1 MKNVTN
7 PSWKLP
13 EAASQIL
20 SGSKLDRFLPETRSD
35 LIDLAFGRSDT
46 MVYSVGYDVP
56 DMGYVLEATVTR
68 CKNGAAVNYPDI
80 YMRRR
85 DPDCMVVADEGDTDK
100 IRYQDRFG
108 DQFDSL
114 RTRAMNWLQ
123 NQPLLVL
130 PFMAGGTDL
139 GYPALLIAP
148 ANAGFFAAG
157 LADLQGFLSPEQTPA
172 DFEPKAI
179 IYLAPPFRHTH
190 FDGKQLVVHNRLEN
204 MHELFSFNLYPGPSA
219 KKGIYG
225 VLLNIGE
232 AEGWVT
238 AHASTVRV
246 ITPYENQVTI
256 MHEGASGGGKSE
268 MIEQIHREPDG
279 RILLGVNKI
288 NQEQIL
294 FDLKDTCDLQ
304 PVTDDMAFCHPALQ
318 NQSGRLVVK
327 DAEQGWFLRI
337 DHIKSY
343 GTDPHYEKA
352 CIHPQEPLIFLNLQ
366 AQPNAT
372 CLLWEHIQDE
382 PGKACPNP
390 RVIMPRRLV
399 DDVID
404 EAVEVDIR
412 SFGVRSPAC
421 TREKPTYGI
430 VGLFHILPPSLAWL
444 WRLVAPRGHQ
454 NPSITDSIGMTSEGV
469 GSYWPFA
476 TGKMVEQANLLL
488 RQIVDTPGTRYI
500 LVPNQHIGVYR
511 TGFVPQWIT
520 REFLARRG
528 GVKFRPEQ
536 LSPAR
541 SPLLGLVPQ
550 TVKVDGFR
558 IPKAFLEVDQQPEVG
573 AEGYDAGAAILSDF
587 FKKEL
592 AAFLTPEL
600 DPLGRQII
608 EACLNDG
615 SLETYQKLIVGR
627 S

>member
-1 MKNVTN
+1 MKNYYN
-7 PSWKLP
+7 RSWQLP
-13 EAASQIL
+13 EEARRVISD
-20 SGSKLDRFLPETRSD
+20 SKLERILPESRND
-35 LIDLAFGRSDT
+35 LIELAFGRTDALI
-46 MVYSVGYDVP
+46 YNVGYDVP
-56 DMGYVLEATVTR
+56 GNGHIVEATVTR

-85 DPDCMVVADEGDTDK
+85 DPDCMVVADDGDTDK

-108 DQFDSL
+108 DDFNSL
-114 RTRAMNWLQ
+114 REQSLAWLQ
-123 NQPLLVL
+123 NQPLLIL
-130 PFMAGGTDL
+130 PFMAGGNDL
-139 GYPALLIAP
+139 GYAALLIAP
-148 ANAGFFAAG
+148 VNAGFFAAG
-157 LADLQGFLSPEQTPA
+157 LADLQGFLTPEQTPD
-172 DFEPKAI
+172 DFNPKAI

-279 RILLGVNKI
+279 RILLGSNTVSNEK
-288 NQEQIL
+288 IL
-294 FDLKDTCDLQ
+294 FELKDTCELQ

-337 DHIKSY
+337 DHITSY

-352 CIHPQEPLIFLNLQ
+352 CIHPSEPLIFLNLE
-366 AQPNAT
+366 AQPNST
-372 CLLWEHIQDE
+372 CLLWEPIMDS
-382 PGKACPNP
+382 PGKPCPNP

-412 SFGVRSPAC
+412 SFGVRAPAC
-421 TREKPTYGI
+421 TKQKPTYGI
-430 VGLFHILPPSLAWL
+430 MGLFHILPPSLAWL

-454 NPSITDSIGMTSEGV
+454 NPSITDSAGMTSEGV

-488 RQIVDTPGTRYI
+488 RQIVETPGTRYI
-500 LVPNQHIGVYR
+500 LVPNQHIGAYR

-528 GVKFRPEQ
+528 GVRFRPEQ
-536 LSPAR
+536 LVQAR
-541 SPLLGLVPQ
+541 SPLLGQVPQ
-550 TVKVDGFR
+550 TVKVDGFQ
-558 IPKAFLEVDQQPEVG
+558 IPKALLEVDQQPEVG
-573 AEGYDAGAAILSDF
+573 IEGYDEGARILSDF
-587 FKKEL
+587 FKREL

-608 EACLNDG
+608 EACLADSG
-615 SLETYQKLIVGR
+615 LETYKNLIAGR
-627 S
+627 